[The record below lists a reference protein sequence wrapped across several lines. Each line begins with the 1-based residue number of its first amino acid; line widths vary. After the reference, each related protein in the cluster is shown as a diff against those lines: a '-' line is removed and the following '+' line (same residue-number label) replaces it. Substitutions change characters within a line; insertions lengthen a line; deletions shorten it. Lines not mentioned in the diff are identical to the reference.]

1 MDATPQGLVTKWLPN
16 LPYFLRLA
24 VLATLRKSPN
34 TEYQDAITE
43 VLVASVKPILHA
55 PAALQKSQEF
65 FMSDPGARG
74 RMWLAKYKVPP
85 PLSLATSDPQ
95 RQSGTKQ
102 DQNGV
107 LTVEEAIEF
116 AIDVLANHEEEKACP
131 VPSFDTHGVEAEWTG
146 HRPKAH
152 FWSGLPKQSSDQQ
165 CYNAMLNDLPDHE
178 TSPVILYAHGGAFC
192 LMDPANHRFTSANL
206 ASLCNARL
214 LSVRYRLA
222 PQNIFP
228 TALADMF
235 LAYLALIAPPPGAY
249 HTAIPASKIVL
260 AGDSSGGNLATALQ
274 ILLLTLVQHG
284 KTHIRNPWY
293 ASACS
298 STEGHSEST
307 ITIPNQ
313 PTAALSLLS
322 PWLDITRSLPS
333 ASLNGRWDIIAPP
346 SPLSPDLLSTSPLFP
361 QDDIWPSNPI
371 RTETYCEATMC
382 AHPLVSPL
390 TCPKNVL
397 KDFPPTYTC
406 VGWEGM
412 TDESTV
418 LCRRI
423 YQAQTEK
430 HKHQITLSSDDS
442 RLSRPGTD
450 SGYHSDG
457 FPTYVESLSHTTENL
472 DSTTNGI
479 YLEFDGYTAQPH
491 TFTLIPFVR
500 AGAKAKI
507 RRAKHIRN
515 AVLFALGQ
523 PDILRRSKY
532 AVWTNSKS
540 MVEAHIPFDELG
552 GTLETAQGCCGYTRT
567 EALTDEYVTG
577 KIEKGRAFRVD
588 LERRLREQKKL
599 RLRQPDTVDLPWS
612 SSSWSPLLGDL
623 LLLICF
629 WPFFLVK
636 WMVQQLLQL
645 GRVVPTPRPKDI
657 NVDVNVSVKVNT
669 RTH

>member
-16 LPYFLRLA
+16 LPYFLLLA
-24 VLATLRKSPN
+24 ILATLRKSPN
-34 TEYQDAITE
+34 TEYQDAVTE
-43 VLVASVKPILHA
+43 VVVASAKPILHA

-74 RMWLAKYKVPP
+74 RMWLAKYTVPP
-85 PLSLATSDPQ
+85 PLSLAPSDSQ
-95 RQSGTKQ
+95 RQPSTKQ
-102 DQNGV
+102 DQNGA
-107 LTVEEAIEF
+107 LTVEEAIKF
-116 AIDVLANHEEEKACP
+116 AIDVLATHEEEKSCS
-131 VPSFDTHGVEAEWTG
+131 VPPFDTYGVEAEWTG
-146 HRPKAH
+146 HRPDAH
-152 FWSGLPKQSSDQQ
+152 FWSGLPKSSDQQ
-165 CYNAMLNDLPDHE
+165 RYNAMLKDLPDHE

-235 LAYLALIAPPPGAY
+235 LTYLALIAPPPGAY
-249 HTAIPASKIVL
+249 HTAVPASKIAL

-293 ASACS
+293 ASAGNN
-298 STEGHSEST
+298 TESHTELT
-307 ITIPNQ
+307 IIIPNQ
-313 PTAALSLLS
+313 PTATLSLLS

-361 QDDIWPSNPI
+361 QDDIWPSSPI
-371 RTETYCEATMC
+371 RTETYCEAIMC

-390 TCPKNVL
+390 TCPKNIL
-397 KDFPPTYTC
+397 KDFPPIYTC

-423 YQAQTEK
+423 YEAQTEK
-430 HKHQITLSSDDS
+430 NKHQISLSSDDS
-442 RLSRPGTD
+442 DSSIPAID
-450 SGYHSDG
+450 SGYHSDDSQNLAG
-457 FPTYVESLSHTTENL
+457 SHLHTSDDPKPTS
-472 DSTTNGI
+472 NGV

-500 AGAKAKI
+500 AGTKAKF
-507 RRAKHIRN
+507 RRAEHIRN
-515 AVLFALGQ
+515 AVLRALGRPNALQ
-523 PDILRRSKY
+523 RSKC

-540 MVEAHIPFDELG
+540 MVETQIPFDELG
-552 GTLETAQGCCGYTRT
+552 GMPETAVGCFGYTRT
-567 EALTDEYVTG
+567 EPLTDEYVTG
-577 KIEKGRAFRVD
+577 KIEEGRVFRVD
-588 LERRLREQKKL
+588 LERRLREQEVV
-599 RLRQPDTVDLPWS
+599 RLRRPNAVDLQRS
-612 SSSWSPLLGDL
+612 SSSWSPVLGDL
-623 LLLICF
+623 LLLILF

-636 WMVQQLLQL
+636 WVVRQLLQL
-645 GRVVPTPRPKDI
+645 GRIVPAARAKDI
-657 NVDVNVSVKVNT
+657 DVDVNVSVKVNT
-669 RTH
+669 QTH